1 MPRLRPVVLALLLS
15 ACAPR
20 EEPWDRLVLEDLD
33 GKRVG
38 LAASPTVLVFL
49 ESDCPVSNKYA
60 PELAR
65 LCKEYGSRLSFFA
78 VYPGGSPAEAE
89 SHRRSYGKP
98 CPAVIDADRR
108 LARAARIEVVPE
120 AAVFVPGRGLV
131 YHGRI
136 DDRFA
141 DVGVERAAPTTH
153 DLEEAL
159 RSVVK
164 GEVPAPPTGR
174 AVGCPVPP

>member
-1 MPRLRPVVLALLLS
+1 MMPKGSVFRHDQLPPRARREYSERGMPRLRPVVLALLLS

-89 SHRRSYGKP
+89 SHRR
-98 CPAVIDADRR
+98 
-108 LARAARIEVVPE
+108 
-120 AAVFVPGRGLV
+120 
-131 YHGRI
+131 
-136 DDRFA
+136 
-141 DVGVERAAPTTH
+141 
-153 DLEEAL
+153 
-159 RSVVK
+159 
-164 GEVPAPPTGR
+164 
-174 AVGCPVPP
+174 